1 MNKIEKIRQ
10 YYNELAKNECE
21 SIILGSKNKINKV
34 IAKIEKY
41 LNKNLKNIKVYENNK
56 IICPKIYV
64 DLNDT
69 DINTCINILSDKF
82 NVRKSL
88 IYMIKI
94 DTFISPYIVTI
105 IYF

>member
-10 YYNELAKNECE
+10 YYNELAKNEYKY
-21 SIILGSKNKINKV
+21 IILKSKNKINKV

-64 DLNDT
+64 DLNDN

-82 NVRKSL
+82 DIRKSS

-94 DTFISPYIVTI
+94 DTLISPYVVTI